1 MHLNIYL
8 LSIYMHIYGVTSQL
22 SIKIEDQIQLNSKL
36 ESNLCHVSIFFFF
49 FLWQVKNWVQIEESK
64 SN

>member
-8 LSIYMHIYGVTSQL
+8 LSISMHIYGVTSQL

-36 ESNLCHVSIFFFF
+36 ESNLCYVSIFF
-49 FLWQVKNWVQIEESK
+49 LVASQKLGTN
-64 SN
+64 

>member
-8 LSIYMHIYGVTSQL
+8 LSISMHIYGVTSQL
-22 SIKIEDQIQLNSKL
+22 SIKIKDQIQLNSKL
-36 ESNLCHVSIFFFF
+36 ESNLCYVSIFFFF
-49 FLWQVKNWVQIEESK
+49 WWQVKNWVQIEESK